1 MSNAVQFHRI
11 LCAPADRIYRAFLD
25 PRAKCKWLPPH
36 GFVGEVQHLDARVG
50 GTYHMTF
57 TNLGTGQSHG
67 FGGTFTELVPSE
79 RIRYIDRFDDPNM
92 PAEMTVT
99 VTLRPVLCGTEV
111 VIVQENL
118 PAQMLVE
125 FCQLGWQQSLGLLA
139 QLVEADVR

>member
-67 FGGTFTELVPSE
+67 FGGTFTELVPNE
-79 RIRYIDRFDDPNM
+79 RIRYVDRFDDANM
-92 PAEMTVT
+92 PAEMTIT
-99 VTLRPVLCGTEV
+99 VSLRPVLCGTEV
-111 VIVQENL
+111 TIVQENL
-118 PAQMLVE
+118 PAQMPVE